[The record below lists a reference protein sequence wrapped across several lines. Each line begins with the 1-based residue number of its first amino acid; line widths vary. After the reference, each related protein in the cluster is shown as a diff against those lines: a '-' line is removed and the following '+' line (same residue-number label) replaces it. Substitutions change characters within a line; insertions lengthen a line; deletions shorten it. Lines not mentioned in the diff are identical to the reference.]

1 MRFTDQ
7 FTSKY
12 CPLCGSRAVI
22 GVSIVATP
30 ICHTAYM
37 AFNQSAG
44 PPASARQIE
53 RLLELLQKAGHDDFR
68 SARGPMGFTQRQ
80 GNGKFTRAEA
90 DALIAKLE
98 GDEHDP
104 TAPSQTQPSAR
115 LTNDERSVQSM
126 PSGVLAAE
134 LQRRGWIVMEP

>member
-1 MRFTDQ
+1 
-7 FTSKY
+7 
-12 CPLCGSRAVI
+12 
-22 GVSIVATP
+22 
-30 ICHTAYM
+30 M

-68 SARGPMGFTQRQ
+68 SARGPMGLTQRQ

-90 DALIAKLE
+90 DALVAKLE

>member
-1 MRFTDQ
+1 
-7 FTSKY
+7 
-12 CPLCGSRAVI
+12 
-22 GVSIVATP
+22 
-30 ICHTAYM
+30 M
-37 AFNQSAG
+37 AFNQSTG
-44 PPASARQIE
+44 PPANARQLA

-90 DALIAKLE
+90 DALIANLE

-104 TAPSQTQPSAR
+104 TAPSQTQPSVR
-115 LTNDERSVQSM
+115 LTNDERAVQSI
-126 PSGVLAAE
+126 PSGVLADE